1 MKSRIAAAVALGYFL
16 GRTKKMK
23 LAIVVGGIL
32 AGKKLP
38 TDPAELLRQGVKS
51 VAGSDE
57 LSSLTRDVRG
67 QLVEAAKAAAT
78 AAASRKIE
86 SLGDSLS
93 ERAAGLRDGAGAASP
108 TRNAGA
114 PEADAPEA
122 PEAEQAPEA
131 GPEAEQA
138 PEAEPEAEQAP
149 EAKPAAEQAPEA
161 ERPRARARQGTRG
174 TRPARPERAGRG
186 GRSASDRPAPRR
198 GADRPS
204 RGEGDA

>member
-23 LAIVVGGIL
+23 LAIVVGGVL

-93 ERAAGLRDGAGAASP
+93 ERAAGLRDGAGEASP

-122 PEAEQAPEA
+122 PEADAPEA
-131 GPEAEQA
+131 PEAEQA
-138 PEAEPEAEQAP
+138 PEAGSE
-149 EAKPAAEQAPEA
+149 AEQAPEA

-174 TRPARPERAGRG
+174 TRPARPEHAGRG